1 MVAGNLP
8 KRNPSASWLRNK
20 PVRSTMMGSGACL
33 AAIRLHPI
41 KSLDAVSVTESRVG
55 PGGGLELDRVWAL
68 YSADGE
74 CVNGKRTAAIHRI
87 RAAFA
92 PDLSTVTLSVP
103 GDGARYPIK
112 EFAFPG
118 DAASAADW
126 FSEYFDRRISVRY
139 VPESVPDDALR
150 NGPMIVSTATLQ
162 AVTDWFTEIVLQEM
176 RRRFRTPLEI
186 QGVPAFWEDRLFGAE
201 EEKSVRF
208 HIGEVSFDGINPCPR
223 CPVSARDSQTGAD
236 TLGFQKRFSELRRQN
251 LPSWTIV
258 ERFAHFYYL
267 GLNTRIPAT
276 EIGKCLRVGDPVAFN
291 DS

>member
-1 MVAGNLP
+1 
-8 KRNPSASWLRNK
+8 
-20 PVRSTMMGSGACL
+20 MMSGAYL

-92 PDLSTVTLSVP
+92 PDLSSVTLSVP
-103 GDGARYPIK
+103 GDGVGFRIK

-118 DAASAADW
+118 DAASAAEW
-126 FSEYFDRRISVRY
+126 FSEYFDQPISVRY
-139 VPESVPDDALR
+139 IPESVPDDTLR
-150 NGPMIVSTATLQ
+150 NGPMIISTATLQ
-162 AVTDWFTEIVLQEM
+162 AVTDWFPEIDLQEM

-186 QGVPAFWEDRLFGAE
+186 QGVPAFWEDQLFGAE
-201 EEKSVRF
+201 EAKSVRF
-208 HIGEVSFDGINPCPR
+208 HIGEVSFDGTNPCPR

-236 TLGFQKRFSELRRQN
+236 TLGFQKRFAELRRQN
-251 LPSWTIV
+251 LPPWTFV
-258 ERFAHFYYL
+258 DRFAHFYHL
-267 GLNTRIPAT
+267 GLNTRVAAT
-276 EIGKCLRVGDPVAFN
+276 EIGKRLRVGDPVAIRP
-291 DS
+291 